1 MMPDGN
7 AHQVKTA
14 AHTIVIFDGVC
25 SLCNTS
31 VDFLLRHDR
40 TGQLRFCAFQSDAG
54 RALLAQHGMLTAP
67 ETVYVLDGGV
77 LYTESTAIL
86 RLARHLRW
94 PWRALG
100 FLRVLPRPLRDTIYR
115 RISRNRYRWFGKRPT
130 CRVPTSAERERFL

>member
-1 MMPDGN
+1 MSDGN
-7 AHQVKTA
+7 AHQGKAA

-86 RLARHLRW
+86 RLARHLQW
-94 PWRALG
+94 PWRAAAI
-100 FLRVLPRPLRDTIYR
+100 LRLIPSPFRDPIYR
-115 RISRNRYRWFGKRPT
+115 WIARNRYRWFGKRDT
-130 CRVPTSAERERFL
+130 CRVPTAEERERIQE